1 MNSDIK
7 KYINEIK
14 KIIPINSKDKKD
26 FLKMMEQRILESS
39 NLENKCDYDNIVKE
53 FGKPNEVAA
62 SYIEEIDTDTIL
74 KILKRKQYIKWL
86 ISILIIA
93 IILISIFKIYR
104 LNQLY
109 EIAKNELDLREENKI
124 CGENKNE
131 KNFN

>member
-1 MNSDIK
+1 MNNDIK

-109 EIAKNELDLREENKI
+109 EIAKNELDLREELEI
-124 CGENKNE
+124 IEE
-131 KNFN
+131 

>member
-109 EIAKNELDLREENKI
+109 EIAKNELDLREELEI
-124 CGENKNE
+124 IEE
-131 KNFN
+131 

>member
-7 KYINEIK
+7 RYINEIK

-39 NLENKCDYDNIVKE
+39 NLEGKCDYDNIVNE

-62 SYIEEIDTDTIL
+62 SYIEEIDTNTIL
-74 KILKRKQYIKWL
+74 KMLKRKQYIKWL

-93 IILISIFKIYR
+93 IIATSMFKIYR

-109 EIAKNELDLREENKI
+109 EMVENELNLHEEI
-124 CGENKNE
+124 EIIE
-131 KNFN
+131 E

>member
-109 EIAKNELDLREENKI
+109 EITKNELDLREELEI
-124 CGENKNE
+124 IEE
-131 KNFN
+131 

>member
-74 KILKRKQYIKWL
+74 KILKRKQYIKCL

-109 EIAKNELDLREENKI
+109 EIAKNELDLREELEI
-124 CGENKNE
+124 IEE
-131 KNFN
+131 

>member
-26 FLKMMEQRILESS
+26 FLKMMKQRILESS

-93 IILISIFKIYR
+93 IILINIFKIYR

-109 EIAKNELDLREENKI
+109 EIAKNELDLREELEI
-124 CGENKNE
+124 IEE
-131 KNFN
+131 

>member
-109 EIAKNELDLREENKI
+109 EIAKNELDLRKELEIIEE
-124 CGENKNE
+124 
-131 KNFN
+131 

>member
-1 MNSDIK
+1 
-7 KYINEIK
+7 
-14 KIIPINSKDKKD
+14 
-26 FLKMMEQRILESS
+26 MMKQRILESS

-109 EIAKNELDLREENKI
+109 EIAKNELDLREELEI
-124 CGENKNE
+124 IEE
-131 KNFN
+131 

>member
-7 KYINEIK
+7 RYINDIK

-39 NLENKCDYDNIVKE
+39 SLENRCDYDNIVKE
-53 FGKPNEVAA
+53 FGRPNEIAA

-86 ISILIIA
+86 ISILIISVV
-93 IILISIFKIYR
+93 IISMFKMYR

-109 EIAKNELDLREENKI
+109 ETAKNELYLHEETEI
-124 CGENKNE
+124 IEE
-131 KNFN
+131 

>member
-7 KYINEIK
+7 RYINEIK

-39 NLENKCDYDNIVKE
+39 NLEGKCDYDNIVNE

-62 SYIEEIDTDTIL
+62 SYIEEIDTNTIL
-74 KILKRKQYIKWL
+74 KMLKRKQYIKWL
-86 ISILIIA
+86 VTILIIA
-93 IILISIFKIYR
+93 IIVISTFKMYR

-109 EIAKNELDLREENKI
+109 ETAKNELNLYEEI
-124 CGENKNE
+124 EIIE
-131 KNFN
+131 E

>member
-109 EIAKNELDLREENKI
+109 EIAKNELDLREKLEI
-124 CGENKNE
+124 IEE
-131 KNFN
+131 

>member
-62 SYIEEIDTDTIL
+62 SYIEEIDTENISTKSALWNSKKWVGFAWRIRNYWRI
-74 KILKRKQYIKWL
+74 KIIK
-86 ISILIIA
+86 
-93 IILISIFKIYR
+93 
-104 LNQLY
+104 
-109 EIAKNELDLREENKI
+109 NKI

>member
-14 KIIPINSKDKKD
+14 KIIPINSKDK
-26 FLKMMEQRILESS
+26 

-109 EIAKNELDLREENKI
+109 EIAKNELD
-124 CGENKNE
+124 
-131 KNFN
+131 

>member
-26 FLKMMEQRILESS
+26 FLKMMKQRILESS

-109 EIAKNELDLREENKI
+109 EIAKNELDLREELEI
-124 CGENKNE
+124 IEE
-131 KNFN
+131 

>member
-1 MNSDIK
+1 
-7 KYINEIK
+7 
-14 KIIPINSKDKKD
+14 
-26 FLKMMEQRILESS
+26 MMEQRILESS

-86 ISILIIA
+86 ISILI
-93 IILISIFKIYR
+93 SIFKIYR

-109 EIAKNELDLREENKI
+109 EIAKNELDLREELEI
-124 CGENKNE
+124 IEE
-131 KNFN
+131 

>member
-86 ISILIIA
+86 ISIWIIA

-109 EIAKNELDLREENKI
+109 EIAKNELDLREELEI
-124 CGENKNE
+124 IEE
-131 KNFN
+131 

>member
-86 ISILIIA
+86 IPILIIA
-93 IILISIFKIYR
+93 IIVNSIFKIYR

-109 EIAKNELDLREENKI
+109 EIATNELDLREELEI
-124 CGENKNE
+124 IEE
-131 KNFN
+131 

>member
-7 KYINEIK
+7 IYINEIK

-39 NLENKCDYDNIVKE
+39 SLENKCDYDNIVKE

-86 ISILIIA
+86 VSILIIA
-93 IILISIFKIYR
+93 VIVISMFKIHR

-109 EIAKNELDLREENKI
+109 ETAKNELNLHEEI
-124 CGENKNE
+124 ELIE
-131 KNFN
+131 E

>member
-93 IILISIFKIYR
+93 IILISIFKVYR

-109 EIAKNELDLREENKI
+109 EIAKNELDLHEELEI
-124 CGENKNE
+124 IEE
-131 KNFN
+131 

>member
-74 KILKRKQYIKWL
+74 KILKRKQYLFWL
-86 ISILIIA
+86 LLLSWSVFLKYI
-93 IILISIFKIYR
+93 
-104 LNQLY
+104 
-109 EIAKNELDLREENKI
+109 D
-124 CGENKNE
+124 
-131 KNFN
+131 

>member
-7 KYINEIK
+7 RYINEIK

-39 NLENKCDYDNIVKE
+39 SLENKCDYDNIVKE

-86 ISILIIA
+86 VSILIIA
-93 IILISIFKIYR
+93 VIVISMFKMYK

-109 EIAKNELDLREENKI
+109 ETVKNELNLHEEI
-124 CGENKNE
+124 ELIE
-131 KNFN
+131 E

>member
-53 FGKPNEVAA
+53 FGKPNELAA

-109 EIAKNELDLREENKI
+109 EIAKNELDLREELEI
-124 CGENKNE
+124 IEE
-131 KNFN
+131 

>member
-39 NLENKCDYDNIVKE
+39 NLENKCDYDIIVKE

-109 EIAKNELDLREENKI
+109 EIAKNELDLREELEI
-124 CGENKNE
+124 IEE
-131 KNFN
+131 